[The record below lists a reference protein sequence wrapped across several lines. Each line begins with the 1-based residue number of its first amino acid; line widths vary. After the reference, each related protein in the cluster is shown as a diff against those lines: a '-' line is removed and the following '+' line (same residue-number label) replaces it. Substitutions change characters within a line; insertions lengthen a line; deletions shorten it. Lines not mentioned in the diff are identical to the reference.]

1 MRFISTKVHG
11 TLDYIGGLLIIASP
25 WLFGFADGTAAQWV
39 PVIVGIML
47 LLSSI
52 MTNYEA
58 GMVKVISMSSHLGLD
73 ILAGLFLLAS
83 PWLFGFA
90 DRITWPHVL
99 FGLFEIAAGLTTKRN
114 SYTDRV
120 LA

>member
-11 TLDYIGGLLIIASP
+11 MMDYISGLLIIASP

-39 PVIVGIML
+39 PVIVGIVL
-47 LLSSI
+47 LLTSV

-58 GMVKVISMSSHLGLD
+58 GMVRTISMPTHLTMDVIAG
-73 ILAGLFLLAS
+73 ILLLVS

-90 DRITWPHVL
+90 DRIAWPHVL
-99 FGLFEIAAGLTTKRN
+99 FGIFEIGAGLMTKRSPDTN
-114 SYTDRV
+114 VSFS
-120 LA
+120 

>member
-11 TLDYIGGLLIIASP
+11 TLDYISGLLIIVSP

-39 PVIVGIML
+39 PVIVGIIL
-47 LLSSI
+47 LLSSVI
-52 MTNYEA
+52 TSYEA
-58 GMVKVISMSSHLGLD
+58 GIIKIMSMYTHLGLD
-73 ILAGLFLLAS
+73 VIAGILLLVS

-99 FGLFEIAAGLTTKRN
+99 LGLFEVAAGLTTKRN

>member
-1 MRFISTKVHG
+1 
-11 TLDYIGGLLIIASP
+11 LDIVAGLL
-25 WLFGFADGTAAQWV
+25 
-39 PVIVGIML
+39 
-47 LLSSI
+47 
-52 MTNYEA
+52 
-58 GMVKVISMSSHLGLD
+58 
-73 ILAGLFLLAS
+73 LLAS